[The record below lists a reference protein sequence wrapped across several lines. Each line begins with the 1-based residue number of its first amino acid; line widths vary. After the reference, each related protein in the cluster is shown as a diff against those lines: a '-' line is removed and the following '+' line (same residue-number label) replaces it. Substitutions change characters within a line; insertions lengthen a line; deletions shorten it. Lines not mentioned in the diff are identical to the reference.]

1 MDPAQLWEAC
11 RVHGGSQMTEMT
23 KTENNSINIDVELW
37 KEWERQLAIREML
50 LCMIWYCLGLC
61 TSLLIVMFWL

>member
-1 MDPAQLWEAC
+1 
-11 RVHGGSQMTEMT
+11 MTEMT
-23 KTENNSINIDVELW
+23 ETENNLIAIDVELW
-37 KEWERQLAIREML
+37 QEWQRQLAIRETL